1 MFRTKSVTYR
11 NRETVHDPKRPN
23 PPAPIVTNTNET
35 PLAPHS
41 TLARSTSPAF
51 APPRA
56 RVSWR
61 GAVPSPPCNNY
72 RALSSGRAR
81 PATVRSVRPPRR
93 TAISIGAAPQLEP
106 RRAHG
111 RTRRRRR
118 PRPRSSFCGGRTT
131 VRVLRRADGDTQA
144 RRWTPRGA
152 HEIALRAGPAHPPQ
166 DARGGPESH
175 DPRCGRKIQR
185 SSRDPLGF
193 DPKPL
198 DHSRASVDRD
208 ASWSTSFVASCK
220 CLVERAKGRHSL
232 ESRRAVHQ

>member
-193 DPKPL
+193 DPKLFQTIAPVGVPAIEQ
-198 DHSRASVDRD
+198 SFRSSARD
-208 ASWSTSFVASCK
+208 GP
-220 CLVERAKGRHSL
+220 RRRHPT
-232 ESRRAVHQ
+232 A